1 MRLDRYLQ
9 QEFPHWSRAQC
20 QRLIGAR
27 HVRVNQ
33 RVVWLASWEV
43 QAADIVTVDRDQIPH
58 PEPAAWHERWVLEQ
72 RDDVV
77 VLDKPSGLRSEPRST
92 SDTDNLLTLART
104 RFGADLALAHRL
116 DRDTSGIVVLTRS
129 GANRRTLDTAFK
141 SHSLVKTYVAVVAA
155 DAPIVDVGD
164 IVSRLGPHPEHRD
177 QRMVVLT
184 GGESAHTH
192 FEVITRNRV
201 GVLVRLLP
209 STGRTHQL
217 RVHLASVGA
226 PILGDRWY
234 GDQSTAP
241 RLLLHA
247 HRLLVPL
254 LGLDVESRMPDEF
267 SDPGLS

>member
-1 MRLDRYLQ
+1 MRLDRFLQ

-43 QAADIVTVDRDQIPH
+43 QAADMVTVDRDQVRH
-58 PEPAAWHERWVLEQ
+58 VEATTWDEGWVLLWRE
-72 RDDVV
+72 DLV
-77 VLDKPSGLRSEPRST
+77 VLNKPSGLRSEARSDG
-92 SDTDNLLTLART
+92 DTDNLLTLART

-116 DRDTSGIVVLTRS
+116 DRDTSGIVILTRPGS
-129 GANRRTLDTAFK
+129 SRRALDAAFK
-141 SHSLVKTYVAVVAA
+141 AHSLVKTYVAVVAA
-155 DAPIVDVGD
+155 DAPLADVGD
-164 IVSRLGPHPEHRD
+164 IVSRLGPHPAHRD
-177 QRMVVLT
+177 QRVAVLT

-192 FEVITRNRV
+192 FEVITRNPF

-209 STGRTHQL
+209 TTGRTHQL

-226 PILGDRWY
+226 PILGDRLY
-234 GDQSTAP
+234 GDHSSAT

-247 HRLLVPL
+247 QRLQVPSL
-254 LGLDVESRMPDEF
+254 ELDVESPIPDEF